1 MKIGIVHIVYVL
13 QEASI
18 VFPDLCVFLFSCSLN
33 CC

>member
-18 VFPDLCVFLFSCSLN
+18 VFLDLCVFCFLVH
-33 CC
+33 